1 MIIRLVL
8 LSAFFLSCT
17 NKTELDEVD
26 DYFKKWNKLGI
37 TNYEFTLRV
46 NCFCTQETVGPHKIV
61 VKNNSIVSV
70 NGIPY
75 DPNTHYS
82 VKTIEQLFT
91 YIQKTLAEKPVQ
103 KTLSFDAQYFFP
115 NNVYFDM
122 SEMIADEEIGYI
134 VTDFKPL

>member
-1 MIIRLVL
+1 MMKWVFISL
-8 LSAFFLSCT
+8 LLLGCT
-17 NKTELDEVD
+17 KSSGLDEVD

-37 TNYEFTLRV
+37 TNYEYTLRV

-75 DPNTHYS
+75 DPNTHFS

>member
-1 MIIRLVL
+1 
-8 LSAFFLSCT
+8 
-17 NKTELDEVD
+17 
-26 DYFKKWNKLGI
+26 
-37 TNYEFTLRV
+37 
-46 NCFCTQETVGPHKIV
+46 
-61 VKNNSIVSV
+61 V

>member
-1 MIIRLVL
+1 MMKWVFISL
-8 LSAFFLSCT
+8 LLLGCT
-17 NKTELDEVD
+17 KSSGLDEVD

-37 TNYEFTLRV
+37 TDYEFTLRV
-46 NCFCTQETVGPHKIV
+46 NCFCTSETVGPHKIV
-61 VKNNSIVSV
+61 VKKNSIVSV

-134 VTDFKPL
+134 VTNFKPL

>member
-1 MIIRLVL
+1 MMKWVFISL
-8 LSAFFLSCT
+8 LLLGCT
-17 NKTELDEVD
+17 KSSGLDEVD
-26 DYFKKWNKLGI
+26 DYFKKWNRLGI
-37 TNYEFTLRV
+37 TDYEFTLRV
-46 NCFCTQETVGPHKIV
+46 NCFCTSETVGPHKIL
-61 VKNNSIVSV
+61 VKKNSIVSV

-75 DPNTHYS
+75 DPNTHFS

-103 KTLSFDAQYFFP
+103 KTLAFDAQYFYP
-115 NNVYFDM
+115 TNVYFDM

>member
-1 MIIRLVL
+1 MMKWVFISL
-8 LSAFFLSCT
+8 LLLGCT
-17 NKTELDEVD
+17 KSSGLDEVD

-37 TNYEFTLRV
+37 TDYEFTLRV
-46 NCFCTQETVGPHKIV
+46 NCFCTSETVGPHKIV
-61 VKNNSIVSV
+61 VKKNSIVSV

-75 DPNTHYS
+75 NPNTHYS

-103 KTLSFDAQYFFP
+103 KTLAFDAQYFFP

>member
-1 MIIRLVL
+1 MKWVFISL
-8 LSAFFLSCT
+8 LLLGCT
-17 NKTELDEVD
+17 KSSGLDEVD
-26 DYFKKWNKLGI
+26 DYFKKWNRLGI
-37 TNYEFTLRV
+37 TDYEFTLRV
-46 NCFCTQETVGPHKIV
+46 NCFCTSETVGPHKIL
-61 VKNNSIVSV
+61 VKKNSIVSV

-75 DPNTHYS
+75 DPNTHFS

-103 KTLSFDAQYFFP
+103 KTLAFDAQYFYP
-115 NNVYFDM
+115 TNVYFDM

>member
-1 MIIRLVL
+1 MMKWVFISL
-8 LSAFFLSCT
+8 LLLGCT
-17 NKTELDEVD
+17 KSSGLDEVD

-37 TNYEFTLRV
+37 TDYEFTLRV
-46 NCFCTQETVGPHKIV
+46 NCFCTSETVGPHKIV
-61 VKNNSIVSV
+61 VKKNSIVSV

-103 KTLSFDAQYFFP
+103 KTLAFDAQYFYP
-115 NNVYFDM
+115 TNVYFDM

>member
-1 MIIRLVL
+1 MMKWVFISL
-8 LSAFFLSCT
+8 LLLGCT
-17 NKTELDEVD
+17 KSSGLDEVD

-37 TNYEFTLRV
+37 TNYEYTLRV
-46 NCFCTQETVGPHKIV
+46 NCYCTQETVGPHKIV

-70 NGIPY
+70 NGNPY
-75 DPNTHYS
+75 EPNTHFS

-122 SEMIADEEIGYI
+122 SEMIVDEEIGYI

>member
-1 MIIRLVL
+1 MMKWVFISL
-8 LSAFFLSCT
+8 LLLGCT
-17 NKTELDEVD
+17 KSSGLDEVD

-37 TNYEFTLRV
+37 TDYEFTLRV
-46 NCFCTQETVGPHKIV
+46 NCFCTSETVGPHKIV
-61 VKNNSIVSV
+61 VKKNSIVSV

-75 DPNTHYS
+75 DPNTHFS

-103 KTLSFDAQYFFP
+103 KTLAFDAQYFYP
-115 NNVYFDM
+115 TNVYFDM

>member
-1 MIIRLVL
+1 MKWVFISL
-8 LSAFFLSCT
+8 LLLGCT
-17 NKTELDEVD
+17 KSSGLDEVD

-37 TNYEFTLRV
+37 TDYEFTLRV
-46 NCFCTQETVGPHKIV
+46 NCFCTSETVGPHKIV
-61 VKNNSIVSV
+61 VKKNSIVSV

-103 KTLSFDAQYFFP
+103 KTLAFDAQYFYP
-115 NNVYFDM
+115 TNVYFDM

>member
-1 MIIRLVL
+1 M
-8 LSAFFLSCT
+8 
-17 NKTELDEVD
+17 D

-37 TNYEFTLRV
+37 TDYEFTLRV
-46 NCFCTQETVGPHKIV
+46 NCFCTSETVGPHKIV
-61 VKNNSIVSV
+61 VKKNSIVSV

-103 KTLSFDAQYFFP
+103 KTLAFDAQYFFP

>member
-1 MIIRLVL
+1 MKWVFISL
-8 LSAFFLSCT
+8 LLLGCT
-17 NKTELDEVD
+17 KGSGLDEVD

-37 TNYEFTLRV
+37 TNYEYTLRV
-46 NCFCTQETVGPHKIV
+46 NCYCTQETVGPHKIV

-70 NGIPY
+70 NGNPY
-75 DPNTHYS
+75 DPNAHFS
-82 VKTIEQLFT
+82 VKTIEQLFM
-91 YIQKTLAEKPVQ
+91 YIQKKLAEKPVQ

>member
-1 MIIRLVL
+1 MMKWVFISL
-8 LSAFFLSCT
+8 LLLGCT
-17 NKTELDEVD
+17 KSSGLDEVD
-26 DYFKKWNKLGI
+26 DYFKKWNRLGI
-37 TNYEFTLRV
+37 TDYEFTLRV
-46 NCFCTQETVGPHKIV
+46 NCFCTSETVGPHKIL
-61 VKNNSIVSV
+61 VKKNSIVSV

-103 KTLSFDAQYFFP
+103 KTLAFDAQYFYP
-115 NNVYFDM
+115 TNVYFDM

>member
-1 MIIRLVL
+1 MMKWVFISL
-8 LSAFFLSCT
+8 LLLGCT
-17 NKTELDEVD
+17 KSSGLDEVD

-37 TNYEFTLRV
+37 TDYEFTLRV
-46 NCFCTQETVGPHKIV
+46 NCFCTSETVGPHKIV
-61 VKNNSIVSV
+61 VKKNSIVSV

-103 KTLSFDAQYFFP
+103 KTLAFDAQYFFP
-115 NNVYFDM
+115 NNIYFDI
-122 SEMIADEEIGYI
+122 SEMIADEEMGYI